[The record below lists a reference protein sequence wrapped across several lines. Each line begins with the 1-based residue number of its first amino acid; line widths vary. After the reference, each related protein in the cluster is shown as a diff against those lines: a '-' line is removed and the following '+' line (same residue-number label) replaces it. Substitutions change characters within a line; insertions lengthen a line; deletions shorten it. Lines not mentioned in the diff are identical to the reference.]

1 MDPVKVIKALYGL
14 IAIIMIGLIGMEAIE
29 AGIDT
34 GVLTTIVAAIAGI
47 SGFTVGRKSAR

>member
-14 IAIIMIGLIGMEAIE
+14 AAIIIIGLIGIEAIKV
-29 AGIDT
+29 GIDT
-34 GVLTTIVAAIAGI
+34 GVLTTVVAAIAGI

>member
-14 IAIIMIGLIGMEAIE
+14 VAIIMIGLIGVEAIK

-34 GVLTTIVAAIAGI
+34 GVLTTVVAAIAGI
-47 SGFTVGRKSAR
+47 SGFTVGRRKSR

>member
-14 IAIIMIGLIGMEAIE
+14 IAIVMIGLIGMEAIE

>member
-14 IAIIMIGLIGMEAIE
+14 VAIVMIGLIGMEAIE

-47 SGFTVGRKSAR
+47 SGFTVGRKK